1 MKNKGPCIVLDMRPW
16 TIDRRSVILLMG
28 VLIVIVLVLVLP
40 QVDLLDT
47 AFHLG
52 TAPILIHSQ
61 GTAKPAFQVLPSVF
75 IFLLFATGVADQR
88 SENRLLIIGIHEVQI
103 LNHCFRC

>member
-1 MKNKGPCIVLDMRPW
+1 MNRKHLCIIFQMGRW
-16 TIDRRSVILLMG
+16 TIDRGSVILLMG
-28 VLIVIVLVLVLP
+28 ILIVIALVLVLP

-61 GTAKPAFQVLPSVF
+61 GTAKPAFQVLPTSF
-75 IFLLFATGVADQR
+75 IFLLVTTGVADQR
-88 SENRLLIIGIHEVQI
+88 SESRLAIIGNHEVQI
-103 LNHCFRC
+103 LQHCFRC